1 MESLVHGM
9 LSNAAAVTVLAV
21 LVAVAGPRLPTPRPD
36 P

>member
-9 LSNAAAVTVLAV
+9 LSNAAAVTVLA
-21 LVAVAGPRLPTPRPD
+21 AAGRDRRARLPAARPD